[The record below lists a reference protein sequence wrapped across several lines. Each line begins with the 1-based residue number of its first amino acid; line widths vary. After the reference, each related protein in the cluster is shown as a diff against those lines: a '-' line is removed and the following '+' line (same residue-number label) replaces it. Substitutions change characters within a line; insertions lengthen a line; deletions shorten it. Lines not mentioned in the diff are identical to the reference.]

1 MGSRLT
7 LGLLILFACPLTPR
21 PNGGGDGLL
30 DRRVAHFETHT
41 NARRMAHMLSQAGDL
56 RGALIALAMHAD
68 IRICFEQRPP
78 RKGEKQPSF
87 DVRVADK
94 TVGEILQI
102 LLEKDRHYEYRERL
116 GVIEVFP
123 VGADKDPTD
132 CLNMVVPALHVH
144 SPWKWAWGA
153 VRCEVLLLS
162 EKPGRIIPEPFTE
175 CSGATHMSHPPERML
190 ERTFENWTVREILD
204 ELSSMAGNAAWY
216 ATYDG
221 PSPSCKNLVLGEY
234 QPLTWYPP
242 AKEGGPWTEGLPQ
255 TCRICHYH
263 QAEATDH

>member
-1 MGSRLT
+1 
-7 LGLLILFACPLTPR
+7 
-21 PNGGGDGLL
+21 
-30 DRRVAHFETHT
+30 VAQFETHSD
-41 NARRMAHMLSQAGDL
+41 ARRNAHMLGVGGDL
-56 RGALIALAMHAD
+56 EGVLFALAMHANV
-68 IRICFEQRPP
+68 RICFERLPP
-78 RKGEKQPSF
+78 RKGEKQRRF
-87 DVRVADK
+87 DFCVADK

-102 LLEKDRHYEYRERL
+102 LVRKDHRYEFRERP

-132 CLNMVVPALHVH
+132 CLDTVVPVLHVH
-144 SPWKWAWGA
+144 QPWKWAWGA
-153 VRCEVLLLS
+153 VRCEILLLS
-162 EKPGRIIPEPFTE
+162 ENPGRVAPEPLSV
-175 CSGATHMSHPPERML
+175 CSGASHLSHPPEKML
-190 ERTFENWTVREILD
+190 EATFEKRTVREILD

-255 TCRICHYH
+255 TCAICHYH
-263 QAEATDH
+263 TPLPPD